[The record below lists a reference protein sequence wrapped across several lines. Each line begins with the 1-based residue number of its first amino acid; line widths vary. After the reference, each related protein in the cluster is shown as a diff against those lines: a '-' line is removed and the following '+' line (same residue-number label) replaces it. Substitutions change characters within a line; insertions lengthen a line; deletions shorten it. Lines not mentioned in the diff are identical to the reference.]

1 MNLKAKLLLSAAL
14 VGLPLVAAAHPGALA
29 DHTHTGFMS
38 GLLHPLTGPDHL
50 AAMLAVGMW
59 SALVLRPRWVAPV
72 AFVLLLLLGA
82 LAAQA
87 GWAVPMVEPMIA
99 ASLLVIGLLMAARTH
114 LPWWGGA
121 LLVGG
126 FAFFHG
132 AAHGTELAGSGAAA
146 ALAGMVIGTA
156 LLHGVG
162 IGLGE
167 VAQRRARW
175 ISAWAGAGVA
185 ALGSALLLRMAL

>member
-1 MNLKAKLLLSAAL
+1 
-14 VGLPLVAAAHPGALA
+14 
-29 DHTHTGFMS
+29 
-38 GLLHPLTGPDHL
+38 
-50 AAMLAVGMW
+50 
-59 SALVLRPRWVAPV
+59 
-72 AFVLLLLLGA
+72 
-82 LAAQA
+82 
-87 GWAVPMVEPMIA
+87 
-99 ASLLVIGLLMAARTH
+99 MAARTH
-114 LPWWGGA
+114 VSWWGGS